1 MTRWITIA
9 GYLAFVI
16 AGVILWLVTRD
27 RKRKTASVAELFD
40 RILHHRTTR
49 IAIICAWWWVGW
61 HFLVSVVN
69 QADF

>member
-16 AGVILWLVTRD
+16 AGVILWLATRD
-27 RKRKTASVAELFD
+27 RKGKTASVAELFD
-40 RILHHRTTR
+40 RLLHHRTTR

-61 HFLVSVVN
+61 HFLVSIVN